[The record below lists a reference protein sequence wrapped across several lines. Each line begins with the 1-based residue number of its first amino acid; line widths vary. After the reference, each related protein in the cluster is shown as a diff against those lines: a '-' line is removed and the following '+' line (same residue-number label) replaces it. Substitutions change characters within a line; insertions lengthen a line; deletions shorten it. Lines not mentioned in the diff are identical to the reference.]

1 MKNKNKKRNLYPI
14 CYIFFWNFQP
24 LLILL
29 LTDIDHT
36 LWLGWNAS
44 LLVLKDLQPSNSE
57 KTNRP
62 SLGIL
67 QKEIRATYFPKELVH
82 EHLALFIYLR
92 TYLCLGDHEHVPGP
106 DSCESLPSS

>member
-1 MKNKNKKRNLYPI
+1 MLYDIREEQKQKKKLISHLLY
-14 CYIFFWNFQP
+14 FFWNFQL

-36 LWLGWNAS
+36 LKLGRNAS
-44 LLVLKDLQPSNSE
+44 LLVLKDLQPSKSK

-67 QKEIRATYFPKELVH
+67 QKEIQGYLFSQRKTCWAGHVVRRATKTAQP
-82 EHLALFIYLR
+82 
-92 TYLCLGDHEHVPGP
+92 
-106 DSCESLPSS
+106 SL